1 MEMLI
6 LKTIG
11 WKLHTSTISEMAYS
25 LLVQHGEQTTR
36 RSLPLDYLQTLIKDF
51 VTFGLLLDGCLSANY
66 LELTVAVVVSIF
78 DVSKADSHRAQFMRS
93 VQAHIELDWVIL
105 WLSRLVLIYSAGG
118 LSEMLSYLYQR
129 SSKED
134 KLSQN

>member
-6 LKTIG
+6 LKTTG
-11 WKLHTSTISEMAYS
+11 WQLHTSTISEMVYS
-25 LLVQHGEQTTR
+25 LLVQHGAQIPGMR
-36 RSLPLDYLQTLIKDF
+36 LPLDNVQTLINDF

-78 DVSKADSHRAQFMRS
+78 DVLKADSHRAQFVRS

-105 WLSRLVLIYSAGG
+105 WLSRLVLNYSVGN
-118 LSEMLSYLYQR
+118 LWEMLSYLYQR
-129 SSKED
+129 GRKED
-134 KLSQN
+134 KFRQN